1 MRGIVIASVA
11 ALLMGAASANAQE
24 NSVYINLSALDAL
37 DAEPAAEPAAPLFPV
52 IKAQPKKA
60 PAAKIRPAK
69 AKKKTVRKPA
79 PKVEVKVVE
88 TVKAQPAKEDKPAQI
103 PYVDNTEEV
112 IVVDVEPVTA
122 DKVAAP
128 AEKPAAENKPAIE
141 NAEDNAPAVVPAD
154 VPAAQPVA
162 EPALAVVTQPE
173 PETAQPE
180 TAAPESLLVNPQET
194 LPQAGAKIVFVEG
207 ESELSDSHK
216 AQIDGIVN
224 TFADA
229 ANNKIAIYSYN
240 LDDGVDS
247 FKKKRQSL
255 NRAVEVRSYLLQK
268 GYKNFSIKVLNVDGS
283 SDKINSVELEE
294 LK

>member
-11 ALLMGAASANAQE
+11 ALLMGTVSAGAQE
-24 NSVYINLSALDAL
+24 SSVYVNLSALDAL

-52 IKAQPKKA
+52 IKAQPKKV
-60 PAAKIRPAK
+60 PAAKARPVK
-69 AKKKTVRKPA
+69 SKKKQARKPA

-88 TVKAQPAKEDKPAQI
+88 TVKAQPVKEDKPAPI
-103 PYVDNTEEV
+103 PYVDSVDEV

-128 AEKPAAENKPAIE
+128 LEKTAAERPEDKTSAAGSAPAA
-141 NAEDNAPAVVPAD
+141 
-154 VPAAQPVA
+154 AAQPSSGALPVVEQPKTVA
-162 EPALAVVTQPE
+162 AQSEPSASEA
-173 PETAQPE
+173 
-180 TAAPESLLVNPQET
+180 LLVNSQDVQPSSGT
-194 LPQAGAKIVFVEG
+194 ARIVFAEG
-207 ESELSDSHK
+207 ESGLTAAHK
-216 AQIDGIVN
+216 AQIDGIVGS
-224 TFADA
+224 FADA

-247 FKKKRQSL
+247 FRKKRQSL

-268 GYKNFSIKVLNVDGS
+268 GYKNFSIKVLNVDAS
-283 SDKINSVELEE
+283 SEKINSVELEE

>member
-11 ALLMGAASANAQE
+11 ALLMGAVSAGAQE
-24 NSVYINLSALDAL
+24 SSVYVNLSALDAL

-52 IKAQPKKA
+52 IKAQPKKV
-60 PAAKIRPAK
+60 PAAKARPAK
-69 AKKKTVRKPA
+69 SKKKQARKPA

-88 TVKAQPAKEDKPAQI
+88 TVKAQPVKEDKPAPI
-103 PYVDNTEEV
+103 PYVDNTDEV

-128 AEKPAAENKPAIE
+128 LEKTAAERPEDKTPAAGP
-141 NAEDNAPAVVPAD
+141 APAA
-154 VPAAQPVA
+154 AAQPSSGALPVVEQPKTVA
-162 EPALAVVTQPE
+162 AQPE
-173 PETAQPE
+173 PSASEA
-180 TAAPESLLVNPQET
+180 LLVNSQDILSSSGT
-194 LPQAGAKIVFVEG
+194 ARIVFAEG
-207 ESELSDSHK
+207 ESVLTAAHK
-216 AQIDGIVN
+216 AQIDGIVGS
-224 TFADA
+224 FADA

-247 FKKKRQSL
+247 FRKKRQSL

-268 GYKNFSIKVLNVDGS
+268 GYKNFSIKVLNVDAS
-283 SDKINSVELEE
+283 SEKINSVELEE